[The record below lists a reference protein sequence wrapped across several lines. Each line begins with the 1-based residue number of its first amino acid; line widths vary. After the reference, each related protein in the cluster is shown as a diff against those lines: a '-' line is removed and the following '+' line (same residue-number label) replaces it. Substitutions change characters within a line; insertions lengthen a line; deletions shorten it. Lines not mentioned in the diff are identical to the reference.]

1 MTNPIR
7 EALEEIVRLSGHDN
21 LLAEQAGPVVFARM
35 GDIHQ
40 HASAA
45 LSTEWRPDPETVEE
59 AAKIAAAWRISEL
72 NNDDLTDGQLNDFL
86 NEIGPNIANAIR
98 SLSDHPSAEKG
109 E

>member
-1 MTNPIR
+1 MR

-45 LSTEWRPDPETVEE
+45 LSAEWRPDPKTVEV
-59 AAKIAAAWRISEL
+59 AAEIAAVWRISKL
-72 NNDDLTDGQLNDFL
+72 NNGDLTDSQLNDFL
-86 NEIGPNIANAIR
+86 NEIGPNIAATIR
-98 SLSDHPSAEKG
+98 SLLSHPSAEKA
-109 E
+109 